1 MSAPP
6 PPPPPTRTVAAAS
19 SSTSTSTDAQESRWK
34 RWGKTAF
41 DKSIV
46 VSDWASGYANSASA
60 KMGGER
66 FWPKSND
73 FPQEIAKCERILRAF
88 TVEGIETKPATSS
101 TSGSSTP
108 PTDRKDEPT
117 QDADSA
123 AKSKESFMKKKRKVL
138 RKIPPAVIKR
148 AKGIIIYTAMRSG
161 IAPLGGAG
169 GAGLML
175 ARLPDGSWSAPS
187 SITPNNLAVGLLL
200 GFDIFDVI
208 LVVNTDRAMQSFKSH
223 KVTLGAE
230 TAVAAGP
237 FGTGISG
244 EMGIDRSPVFSY
256 VRSRGLYGG
265 VEAMAQAFLHRFDEN
280 ERIYYWPGITAADIL
295 EGRVR
300 KPPLVDPLYRALRD
314 AETGIAQG
322 DSLERTVYEPIHA
335 PPNIAV
341 RQLQQEE
348 SAELLQ
354 DGERLKLPPTPE
366 ELEAMEEAGI
376 PDEFDLE
383 LEKKEAEEARI
394 RAEQEKREIM
404 ALPPPPKHKN
414 VVGYWE
420 KRDSVMGGKRR
431 VAPPPPSPLNKE
443 TEVEQKEDKAEEGEL
458 ELIDLNE
465 PEKPPLPARRPQQV
479 ESLADELKRTSL
491 EDNFEDAT
499 DAALPAYQVDSSS
512 EVAANGDDKSEQ
524 LSNSSPPLPAG
535 ALDRSTSSSES
546 LPLIVGEH
554 INTDP
559 KPALPAD
566 LTSDSFSRSASL
578 SRPSRPPRRAPRGNA
593 TPTTPTTPSSPTF
606 TTTVTS
612 NNSKPS
618 LRLFFDWDETIT
630 SSDTLSLIA
639 PPESQQLH
647 GPSFSHYTSAY
658 LSDLSEFEASFGPRE
673 DWETQLKFLDRI
685 DEVELASVAR
695 VEDGGLF
702 KGVTLSSI
710 RERAEREVQFRD
722 GWKGFSSWLD
732 GEIKEGRLTADVIS
746 VGWSGEFIRHAL
758 ATYSSSTSFEGIP
771 KVYAN
776 EIEMD
781 SDQNGVGTGKIT
793 KSSPLS
799 LLTLQEEATQ
809 RRGGIRTGLHKLS
822 VMQTLSKSHEKA
834 VTTVYIGDSTTDL
847 PCLVAANFGL
857 VIKPKDQW
865 QESSVRKV
873 IEKTMPPVKKLY
885 EHAEQFF
892 KTDADEKVNEI
903 DGGVLIRVDDWIQ
916 ALKVIKKIQERLTT
930 ASL

>member
-1 MSAPP
+1 MSA

-19 SSTSTSTDAQESRWK
+19 SSTSTSTDAEQSRWK

-73 FPQEIAKCERILRAF
+73 FPEEIAKCERILRAF
-88 TVEGIETKPATSS
+88 TAEGIEAKPAASS

-108 PTDRKDEPT
+108 PSEGKDEAT
-117 QDADSA
+117 DDAETA
-123 AKSKESFMKKKRKVL
+123 TKPKESFMKKKRKVL

-161 IAPLGGAG
+161 IAPFGGAG

-314 AETGIAQG
+314 AETGVAQG

-420 KRDSVMGGKRR
+420 KRGSTVGRKRR

-443 TEVEQKEDKAEEGEL
+443 AEVEGKEEQQAEAEL

-465 PEKPPLPARRPQQV
+465 PEKPPLPVRRPQQV
-479 ESLADELKRTSL
+479 ESLADELGRTSL
-491 EDNFEDAT
+491 EDNFEEAT
-499 DAALPAYQVDSSS
+499 EVDLPAYQADSSS
-512 EVAANGDDKSEQ
+512 ATAAAADGDHKAEQ

-535 ALDRSTSSSES
+535 ALDKSSEAV
-546 LPLIVGEH
+546 PLIVTEPIH
-554 INTDP
+554 DSASSTDP

-566 LTSDSFSRSASL
+566 LTSDSLSRSTSL
-578 SRPSRPPRRAPRGNA
+578 TRPSRPPRRAPRGNA

-606 TTTVTS
+606 TTTTT
-612 NNSKPS
+612 KPS

-639 PPESQQLH
+639 PPESHQLH

-658 LSDLSEFEASFGPRE
+658 LSDLSEFETSFGPRE
-673 DWETQLKFLDRI
+673 DWQTQLKFLERI

-695 VEDGGLF
+695 VEEGGLF

-710 RERAEREVQFRD
+710 RERAETEVQFRE
-722 GWKGFSSWLD
+722 GWEAFNSWLSA
-732 GEIKEGRLTADVIS
+732 EVKEGKLSADVIS

-758 ATYSSSTSFEGIP
+758 STQSSSSERIP

-781 SDQNGVGTGKIT
+781 PNNSDDVATGKIT
-793 KSSPLS
+793 KSLPLS
-799 LLTLQEEATQ
+799 LLTLQQETAQ
-809 RRGGIRTGLHKLS
+809 GRGGIRTGLHKLT
-822 VMQTLSKSHEKA
+822 VMQALSDSSGEGVKR
-834 VTTVYIGDSTTDL
+834 VYVGDSTTDL
-847 PCLVAANFGL
+847 PCLVAADFGL
-857 VIKPKDQW
+857 VMKARDQW
-865 QESSVRKV
+865 EDSSVRKV
-873 IEKTMPPVKKLY
+873 IEGTKPPVKRLY
-885 EHAEQFF
+885 EEYEEFLKA
-892 KTDADEKVNEI
+892 DADEKEQEGE
-903 DGGVLIRVDDWIQ
+903 GGVLVRVDDWTQ
-916 ALKVIKKIQERLTT
+916 ALEVIKKIQERMTP